1 LSLGRRLAFVVLLA
15 FSVSVARADQA
26 GPPDDPSAHV
36 FNYGKAHPQ
45 CARWTDGCRTC
56 AADGCSNIGIAC
68 QPNEIRCLLDAT
80 RPPGTAD
87 GSHKPESQTHY

>member
-1 LSLGRRLAFVVLLA
+1 LSLGRRLAFVILLA

-56 AADGCSNIGIAC
+56 AADGCSEYRHCMPAERNPLSARC
-68 QPNEIRCLLDAT
+68 DKTARDRRRQP
-80 RPPGTAD
+80 
-87 GSHKPESQTHY
+87 